1 MALPTTSLTDLKN
14 LGLVGDLGNG
24 EYQVINTINING
36 ITTEG
41 LQIDS
46 SEVLIIPFNKQINLR
61 NVTNLT
67 ILGKIIN
74 AGGNIIGSSD
84 SFIELYNNAIFVNMG
99 LVFLNDDRMSSG
111 AIVLYDSSQMK
122 NSNCGNIDCSDIILE
137 NTSIFMNMF
146 TGNIIVNN
154 FIMNNSLVKLTNMG
168 YLLISVV
175 GNFSGTTSINSGFLT
190 GSLTTIITLNDA
202 AVFTNT
208 GVIRLK
214 NNSQF
219 VFSIDSKLIINSQPN
234 ASYQLGNDGASFYIE
249 NGSNLGGESGT
260 LVNNAGSLVRLNFGD
275 YSTNITFSGAGVF
288 EPPI

>member
-36 ITTEG
+36 ITTVG
-41 LQIDS
+41 LQIGS

-61 NVTNLT
+61 NGAKLT

-74 AGGNIIGSSD
+74 AGGNIIGSSN
-84 SFIELYNNAIFVNMG
+84 SFIELYENAIFVNMG
-99 LVFLNDDRMSSG
+99 LVFLSDAEMSLG
-111 AIVLYDSSQMK
+111 VILLYDSSQMK
-122 NSNCGNIDCSDIILE
+122 NSNCGNIDCSHIILE

-154 FIMNNSLVKLTNMG
+154 FIMSNSLVKLTNMG
-168 YLLISVV
+168 YLLISAI

-190 GSLTTIITLNDA
+190 SSLTTIITLDDA

-208 GVIRLK
+208 GVIRLET
-214 NNSQF
+214 NSQF
-219 VFSIDSKLIINSQPN
+219 VFNIGSKLIINSQPN
-234 ASYQLGNDGASFYIE
+234 ASYQSGNDGASFYIE
-249 NGSNLGGESGT
+249 NGLNLGGVSGT
-260 LVNNAGSLVRLNFGD
+260 LINNAGSLVRLNSGD